1 MNDLIIYFSE
11 LTDTR
16 DPRGLKHELTNC
28 IVMTIFGILAGHYD
42 AENIAFFLKLNEEY
56 FNKELN
62 LENGTP
68 SPDTLLRIY
77 SLIDPEE
84 FMKIF
89 VKWVENIIKEKNEQL
104 NNKYKLIPIDGKAIK
119 SATDKINGGNTPYIV
134 SAFLTDLGISIAGV
148 KVDEKSNEIT
158 AIPELLDL
166 ISIENCIVTIDA
178 MGCQKEI
185 AKKIVEKDG
194 HYCFAVKEN
203 KKNFYV
209 DIKDYFNFVLNDN
222 LEKKNLVTYS
232 TTDKD
237 HGRIER
243 REHYIVY
250 DIDWLYGKENWQ
262 NLSMIGMTRNYREIN
277 GEVSIQEKYYI
288 SDLKLSGE
296 EFARVVRGHWSI
308 ENNLHWILDVHF
320 REDWRLCKQ
329 ENALK
334 NLSTIRKI
342 CYNLTKLDPFNTK
355 LSFNKK
361 LTLYN
366 HDLNKI
372 KSHIFEYFRIFC
384 Y

>member
-1 MNDLIIYFSE
+1 MNDLIIYFNE

-16 DPRGLKHELTNC
+16 DPRGLKHELTDC

-56 FNKELN
+56 FKKELN
-62 LENGTP
+62 LEYGTP

-77 SLIDPEE
+77 SLINPEE

-89 VKWVENIIKEKNEQL
+89 VKWVENIIKSKNEQL

-119 SATDKINGGNTPYIV
+119 SAADKINGGNTPYIV
-134 SAFLTDLGISIAGV
+134 SAFLQDLGISIAGV
-148 KVDEKSNEIT
+148 KVDDKSNEIT

-166 ISIENCIVTIDA
+166 INIENCIITIDA

-185 AKKIVEKDG
+185 AKKIVEKKG

-203 KKNFYV
+203 KKNFYS
-209 DIKDYFNFVLNDN
+209 DIKDYFDFVLNDN
-222 LEKKNLVTYS
+222 LEKEKLISYV

-243 REHYIVY
+243 REHYIIY
-250 DIDWLYGKENWQ
+250 DIDWLYGKQSWKNI
-262 NLSMIGMTRNYREIN
+262 SMIGMTRNYREIN
-277 GEVSIQEKYYI
+277 NEVSIQEKYYI
-288 SDLKLSGE
+288 SDLKLSGQ
-296 EFARVVRGHWSI
+296 EFAKVVRGHWSI

-320 REDWRLCKQ
+320 REDWSLCKE

-334 NLSTIRKI
+334 NLATIRKI
-342 CYNLTKLDPFNTK
+342 CYNLTKLDPFNSK

-366 HDLNKI
+366 HDLNNI
-372 KSHIFEYFRIFC
+372 KKLIFNVIPSEY
-384 Y
+384 

>member
-11 LTDTR
+11 LTDIR
-16 DPRGLKHELTNC
+16 DSRGLKHELTNC

-62 LENGTP
+62 LEYGTP

-89 VKWVENIIKEKNEQL
+89 VKWVENIVKGKNEQL

-134 SAFLTDLGISIAGV
+134 SAFLQDLGISIAGV
-148 KVDEKSNEIT
+148 KVDDKSNEIT

-166 ISIENCIVTIDA
+166 INIENCIITIDA

-203 KKNFYV
+203 KKNFYL
-209 DIKDYFNFVLNDN
+209 DIKDYFDFILNETS
-222 LEKKNLVTYS
+222 EKENIITYT

-320 REDWRLCKQ
+320 REDWSLCKE

-334 NLSTIRKI
+334 KLSTIRKI
-342 CYNLTKLDPFNTK
+342 CYNLTKLDPFNSK

-366 HDLNKI
+366 HDLNNTRKEL
-372 KSHIFEYFRIFC
+372 K
-384 Y
+384 

>member
-16 DPRGLKHELTNC
+16 DPRGLKHQLTNC

-77 SLIDPEE
+77 SLIDPKE
-84 FMKIF
+84 FMEIF
-89 VKWVENIIKEKNEQL
+89 VKWIENIIKEKNEQL

-134 SAFLTDLGISIAGV
+134 SAFLQDLGISIAGV
-148 KVDEKSNEIT
+148 KVDDKSNEIT
-158 AIPELLDL
+158 AIPKLLDL
-166 ISIENCIVTIDA
+166 INIENCIITIDA

-185 AKKIVEKDG
+185 AKKIVEKNG

-203 KKNFYV
+203 KKDFYL
-209 DIKDYFNFVLNDN
+209 DIKDYFDFILTETR
-222 LEKKNLVTYS
+222 EKENIITY
-232 TTDKD
+232 TTIDKD

-277 GEVSIQEKYYI
+277 NEVSIQEKYYI

-296 EFARVVRGHWSI
+296 EFARVVRGHWAI

-320 REDWRLCKQ
+320 REDWSLCKE

-342 CYNLTKLDPFNTK
+342 CYNLTKLDPFNSK

-366 HDLNKI
+366 HDLNNI
-372 KSHIFEYFRIFC
+372 KKLIFNVIPSEY
-384 Y
+384 

>member
-1 MNDLIIYFSE
+1 MNNLIIYFNE

-16 DPRGLKHELTNC
+16 DSRGLKHELTNC

-56 FNKELN
+56 FTKELN
-62 LENGTP
+62 LEYGTP

-84 FMKIF
+84 FMEIF
-89 VKWVENIIKEKNEQL
+89 VKWVENIIKDKNAQL

-119 SATDKINGGNTPYIV
+119 SATDKMNGGNTPYIV
-134 SAFLTDLGISIAGV
+134 SAFLQDLGISIASV
-148 KVDEKSNEIT
+148 KVDDKSNEIT

-166 ISIENCIVTIDA
+166 INIENCIITIDA

-185 AKKIVEKDG
+185 AKKIIEKEG

-203 KKNFYV
+203 KKNFYL
-209 DIKDYFNFVLNDN
+209 DIKDYFDFVLNDN
-222 LEKKNLVTYS
+222 LEKEKVISYV
-232 TTDKD
+232 TTDKN

-250 DIDWLYGKENWQ
+250 DIDWLYGKENWK
-262 NLSMIGMTRNYREIN
+262 NINMIGMTRNYREIN
-277 GEVSIQEKYYI
+277 NEVSIQEKYYI
-288 SDLKLSGE
+288 SDLKLSGQ
-296 EFARVVRGHWSI
+296 EFAKVVRGHWSI
-308 ENNLHWILDVHF
+308 ENNLHWVLDVHF
-320 REDWRLCKQ
+320 REDWSLCKE

-334 NLSTIRKI
+334 NLATIRKI
-342 CYNLTKLDPFNTK
+342 CYNLTKLDPFNSK

-366 HDLNKI
+366 HDLNNI
-372 KSHIFEYFRIFC
+372 KKLIFNVIPSKY
-384 Y
+384 

>member
-77 SLIDPEE
+77 SLIDPKE
-84 FMKIF
+84 FMEIF
-89 VKWVENIIKEKNEQL
+89 VKWIENIIKEKNEQL
-104 NNKYKLIPIDGKAIK
+104 NNKYKLIPIDGKTIK

-134 SAFLTDLGISIAGV
+134 SAFLQDLGISIAGV
-148 KVDEKSNEIT
+148 KVDDKSNEIT

-166 ISIENCIVTIDA
+166 INIENCIITIDA

-185 AKKIVEKDG
+185 AKKIVEKNG
-194 HYCFAVKEN
+194 HYCFDVKEN
-203 KKNFYV
+203 KKNFYL
-209 DIKDYFNFVLNDN
+209 DIKDYFDFILTETR
-222 LEKKNLVTYS
+222 EKENIITY
-232 TTDKD
+232 TTIDKD

-250 DIDWLYGKENWQ
+250 DIDWLYGKEKWQ

-277 GEVSIQEKYYI
+277 NKVSIQEKYYI

-296 EFARVVRGHWSI
+296 EFARVVRGHWAI

-320 REDWRLCKQ
+320 REDWSLCKE

-342 CYNLTKLDPFNTK
+342 CYNLTKLDPFNSK

-366 HDLNKI
+366 HDLNNI
-372 KSHIFEYFRIFC
+372 KKLIFNVIPSEY
-384 Y
+384 

>member
-77 SLIDPEE
+77 SLIDPKE
-84 FMKIF
+84 FMEIF
-89 VKWVENIIKEKNEQL
+89 VKWIENIIKEKNEQL

-134 SAFLTDLGISIAGV
+134 SAFLQDLGISIAGV
-148 KVDEKSNEIT
+148 KVDDKSNEIT

-166 ISIENCIVTIDA
+166 INIENCIITIDA

-185 AKKIVEKDG
+185 AKKIVEKNG

-203 KKNFYV
+203 KKNFYL
-209 DIKDYFNFVLNDN
+209 DIKDYFDFILTETR
-222 LEKKNLVTYS
+222 EKENIITY
-232 TTDKD
+232 TTIDKD

-277 GEVSIQEKYYI
+277 NEVSIQEKYYI

-296 EFARVVRGHWSI
+296 EFARVVRGHWAI

-320 REDWRLCKQ
+320 REDWSLCKE

-342 CYNLTKLDPFNTK
+342 CYNLTKLDPFNSK

-366 HDLNKI
+366 HDLNNI
-372 KSHIFEYFRIFC
+372 KKLIFNVIPSE
-384 Y
+384 

>member
-16 DPRGLKHELTNC
+16 DTRGLKHELTDC

-62 LENGTP
+62 LEYGTP

-77 SLIDPEE
+77 SLIDPED

-89 VKWVENIIKEKNEQL
+89 VKWIENIIKEKNDQL
-104 NNKYKLIPIDGKAIK
+104 DNKYKLIPIDGKAIK
-119 SATDKINGGNTPYIV
+119 SAIDKINGGNTPYIV
-134 SAFLTDLGISIAGV
+134 SAFLQDLGISIAGV
-148 KVDEKSNEIT
+148 KVDNKSNEIT

-166 ISIENCIVTIDA
+166 INIENCIITIDA

-203 KKNFYV
+203 KKNFYLE
-209 DIKDYFNFVLNDN
+209 IKDYFDFVLNDN
-222 LEKKNLVTYS
+222 LEKENLITYV

-250 DIDWLYGKENWQ
+250 DIEWLYGKENWQ

-320 REDWRLCKQ
+320 REDWSLCKE

-334 NLSTIRKI
+334 NLATIRKI
-342 CYNLTKLDPFNTK
+342 CYNLTKLDPFNSK

-366 HDLNKI
+366 HDLNNI
-372 KSHIFEYFRIFC
+372 KKLIFNVIPSEY
-384 Y
+384 

>member
-1 MNDLIIYFSE
+1 MNDLIMYFNE

-16 DPRGLKHELTNC
+16 DTRGLKHELTNC
-28 IVMTIFGILAGHYD
+28 IVMSIFGILAGQYD
-42 AENIAFFLKLNEEY
+42 AENIAYFLKINEDY

-84 FMKIF
+84 FMKLF

-104 NNKYKLIPIDGKAIK
+104 NNKYKLMPIDGKAIK
-119 SATDKINGGNTPYIV
+119 SATDKINGGNIPYIV

-148 KVDEKSNEIT
+148 KVNDKSNEIT
-158 AIPELLDL
+158 AIPELIDL
-166 ISIENCIVTIDA
+166 INIENCIITMDA
-178 MGCQKEI
+178 MGCQKDI
-185 AKKIVEKDG
+185 AKKIVEKEG

-203 KKNFYV
+203 KKNFYL
-209 DIKDYFNFVLNDN
+209 DIKDYFQSMIDDK
-222 LEKKNLVTYS
+222 LENQNIITY
-232 TTDKD
+232 TTLDKG

-243 REHYIVY
+243 REHFIVY
-250 DIDWLYGKENWQ
+250 DIEWLYGKENWK
-262 NLSMIGMTRNYREIN
+262 NISMIGMTRNYREIN
-277 GEVSIQEKYYI
+277 DEVSIQEKYYI
-288 SDLKLSGE
+288 SDLKLTGE

-320 REDWRLCKQ
+320 REDWSLCKE

-334 NLSTIRKI
+334 NLATIRKI

-366 HDLNKI
+366 HDLNNI
-372 KSHIFEYFRIFC
+372 KKLIFNVIPTKY
-384 Y
+384 

>member
-320 REDWRLCKQ
+320 REDWSLCKQ

-366 HDLNKI
+366 HDLNNI
-372 KSHIFEYFRIFC
+372 KKLIFDVIPYK

>member
-1 MNDLIIYFSE
+1 MNDLIIYFNE

-16 DPRGLKHELTNC
+16 DSRGLKHELTDC

-62 LENGTP
+62 LKYGTP

-77 SLIDPEE
+77 SLIDSEE

-89 VKWVENIIKEKNEQL
+89 VKWVENIVKEKNEQL

-134 SAFLTDLGISIAGV
+134 SAFLQDLGISIAGI
-148 KVDEKSNEIT
+148 KVDDKSNEIT
-158 AIPELLDL
+158 AIPKLLDL
-166 ISIENCIVTIDA
+166 INIENCIITIDA
-178 MGCQKEI
+178 IGCQKNI
-185 AKKIVEKDG
+185 ARKIVEKGG
-194 HYCFAVKEN
+194 HYCLAVKEN
-203 KKNFYV
+203 KKNFYL
-209 DIKDYFNFVLNDN
+209 DIKDYFDYILNDN
-222 LEKKNLVTYS
+222 LEREKVITY
-232 TTDKD
+232 TTTNKD

-243 REHYIVY
+243 REHYLIY

-262 NLSMIGMTRNYREIN
+262 NISMIGMTRNYREIN
-277 GEVSIQEKYYI
+277 DEVSVQEKYYI
-288 SDLKLSGE
+288 SDLKVTGE
-296 EFARVVRGHWSI
+296 EFARAVIGHWSI

-320 REDWRLCKQ
+320 REDWSLCK
-329 ENALK
+329 EEKALK
-334 NLSTIRKI
+334 NLAAIRKI

-366 HDLNKI
+366 HNLDNI
-372 KSHIFEYFRIFC
+372 KKLIFNVIPFEY
-384 Y
+384 

>member
-1 MNDLIIYFSE
+1 MNYLIIYFSE

-77 SLIDPEE
+77 SLIDPKE
-84 FMKIF
+84 FMEIF
-89 VKWVENIIKEKNEQL
+89 VKWIENIIKEKNEQL

-134 SAFLTDLGISIAGV
+134 SAFLQDLGISIAGV
-148 KVDEKSNEIT
+148 KVDDKSNEIT

-166 ISIENCIVTIDA
+166 INIENCIITIDA

-185 AKKIVEKDG
+185 AKKIVEKNG

-203 KKNFYV
+203 KKNFYL
-209 DIKDYFNFVLNDN
+209 DIKDYFDFILTETR
-222 LEKKNLVTYS
+222 EKENIITY
-232 TTDKD
+232 TTIDKD

-277 GEVSIQEKYYI
+277 NEVSIQEKYYI

-296 EFARVVRGHWSI
+296 EFARVVRGHWAI

-320 REDWRLCKQ
+320 REDWSLCKE

-342 CYNLTKLDPFNTK
+342 CYNLTKLDPFNSK

-366 HDLNKI
+366 HDLNNI
-372 KSHIFEYFRIFC
+372 KKLIFNVIPSEY
-384 Y
+384 

>member
-1 MNDLIIYFSE
+1 MNDLIIYFNE

-56 FNKELN
+56 FNKELH

-89 VKWVENIIKEKNEQL
+89 VSWVENIVKEKNEQL

-134 SAFLTDLGISIAGV
+134 SAFLQDLGISVAET
-148 KVDEKSNEIT
+148 KVNDKSNEIT

-166 ISIENCIVTIDA
+166 INIENCIITIDA
-178 MGCQKEI
+178 MGCQKDI
-185 AKKIVEKDG
+185 AKKIIEKEG
-194 HYCFAVKEN
+194 HYCFSVKEN
-203 KKNFYV
+203 KKNFYL
-209 DIKDYFNFVLNDN
+209 DIKDYFDFILNDN
-222 LEKKNLVTYS
+222 LEKKNITTY
-232 TTDKD
+232 TTLDKD
-237 HGRIER
+237 HGRIET

-320 REDWRLCKQ
+320 REDWSLCKE
-329 ENALK
+329 ENSLR

-342 CYNLTKLDPFNTK
+342 CYNLTKLDPFNSK

-366 HDLNKI
+366 HDLNNI
-372 KSHIFEYFRIFC
+372 KKLVFNVIPSEY
-384 Y
+384 

>member
-16 DPRGLKHELTNC
+16 DPRGLKHQLTNC
-28 IVMTIFGILAGHYD
+28 VVMTIFGILAGHYD

-77 SLIDPEE
+77 SLIDPKE
-84 FMKIF
+84 FMEIF
-89 VKWVENIIKEKNEQL
+89 VKWIENIIKEKNEQL

-134 SAFLTDLGISIAGV
+134 SAFLQDLGISIAGV
-148 KVDEKSNEIT
+148 KVDDKSNEIT

-166 ISIENCIVTIDA
+166 INIENCIITIDA

-185 AKKIVEKDG
+185 AKKIVEKNG

-203 KKNFYV
+203 KKDFYL
-209 DIKDYFNFVLNDN
+209 DIKDYFDFILTETR
-222 LEKKNLVTYS
+222 EKENIITY
-232 TTDKD
+232 TTIDKD

-277 GEVSIQEKYYI
+277 NEVSIQEKYYI

-296 EFARVVRGHWSI
+296 EFARVVRGHWAI

-320 REDWRLCKQ
+320 REDWSLCKE

-342 CYNLTKLDPFNTK
+342 CYNLTKLDPFNSK

-361 LTLYN
+361 RTLYN
-366 HDLNKI
+366 HDLNNI
-372 KSHIFEYFRIFC
+372 KKLIFNVIPSEY
-384 Y
+384 

>member
-16 DPRGLKHELTNC
+16 DPRVLKHELTNC

-84 FMKIF
+84 FMEIF

-104 NNKYKLIPIDGKAIK
+104 NNKYKLMPIDGKAIK

-134 SAFLTDLGISIAGV
+134 SAFLQDLGISIAGV
-148 KVDEKSNEIT
+148 KVDDKSNEIT

-166 ISIENCIVTIDA
+166 INIENCIITIDA

-203 KKNFYV
+203 KKNFYL
-209 DIKDYFNFVLNDN
+209 DIKDYFDFVLNETS
-222 LEKKNLVTYS
+222 EKENIITYI

-262 NLSMIGMTRNYREIN
+262 KLSMIGMTRNYREIN

-296 EFARVVRGHWSI
+296 EFAKVVRGHWSI

-320 REDWRLCKQ
+320 REDWSLCKE

-342 CYNLTKLDPFNTK
+342 CYNLTKLDPFNSK

-366 HDLNKI
+366 HDLNNI
-372 KSHIFEYFRIFC
+372 KKLIFNVIPSEY
-384 Y
+384 

>member
-77 SLIDPEE
+77 SLIDPKE
-84 FMKIF
+84 FMEIF
-89 VKWVENIIKEKNEQL
+89 VKWIENIIKEKNEQL

-134 SAFLTDLGISIAGV
+134 SAFLQDLGISIAGV
-148 KVDEKSNEIT
+148 KVDDKSNEIT

-166 ISIENCIVTIDA
+166 INIENCIITIDA

-185 AKKIVEKDG
+185 AKKIVEKNG

-203 KKNFYV
+203 KKNFYL
-209 DIKDYFNFVLNDN
+209 DIKDYFDFILTETR
-222 LEKKNLVTYS
+222 EKENIITY
-232 TTDKD
+232 TTIDKD

-277 GEVSIQEKYYI
+277 NEVSIQEKYYI

-296 EFARVVRGHWSI
+296 EFARVVRGHWVI

-320 REDWRLCKQ
+320 REDWSLCIE

-342 CYNLTKLDPFNTK
+342 CYNLTKLDPFNSK

-366 HDLNKI
+366 HDLNNI
-372 KSHIFEYFRIFC
+372 KKLIFNVIPSEY
-384 Y
+384 

>member
-77 SLIDPEE
+77 SLIDPKE
-84 FMKIF
+84 FMEIF
-89 VKWVENIIKEKNEQL
+89 VKWIENIIKEKNEQL

-134 SAFLTDLGISIAGV
+134 SAFLQDLGISIAGV
-148 KVDEKSNEIT
+148 KVDDKSNEIT

-166 ISIENCIVTIDA
+166 INIENCIITIDA

-185 AKKIVEKDG
+185 AKKIVEKNG

-203 KKNFYV
+203 KKNFYL
-209 DIKDYFNFVLNDN
+209 DIKDYFDFILTETR
-222 LEKKNLVTYS
+222 EKENIITY
-232 TTDKD
+232 TTIDKD

-277 GEVSIQEKYYI
+277 NEVSIQEKYYI

-296 EFARVVRGHWSI
+296 EFARVVRGHWAI

-320 REDWRLCKQ
+320 REDWSLCKE

-342 CYNLTKLDPFNTK
+342 CYNLTKLDPFNSK

-366 HDLNKI
+366 HDLNNI
-372 KSHIFEYFRIFC
+372 KKPPFNVIPSEY
-384 Y
+384 

>member
-1 MNDLIIYFSE
+1 MNDLIIYFNE

-56 FNKELN
+56 FIKELN
-62 LENGTP
+62 LEYGTP

-77 SLIDPEE
+77 SLIDPEQ

-89 VKWVENIIKEKNEQL
+89 VRWVENIIQEKNVQL
-104 NNKYKLIPIDGKAIK
+104 NNKYKIVPIDGKAIK

-134 SAFLTDLGISIAGV
+134 SAFLQDLGISIAGV
-148 KVDEKSNEIT
+148 KVDDKSNEIT

-166 ISIENCIVTIDA
+166 INIENCIITIDA
-178 MGCQKEI
+178 MGCQKDI
-185 AKKIVEKDG
+185 AKKIVEKKG

-203 KKNFYV
+203 NKNFYL
-209 DIKDYFNFVLNDN
+209 DMKDYFAFALNDN
-222 LEKKNLVTYS
+222 LEKEKVISYV
-232 TTDKD
+232 TTDKN

-250 DIDWLYGKENWQ
+250 DIDWLYGKENWK
-262 NLSMIGMTRNYREIN
+262 NINMIGMTRNYREIN
-277 GEVSIQEKYYI
+277 NEVSIQEKYYI
-288 SDLKLSGE
+288 SDLKLSGQ
-296 EFARVVRGHWSI
+296 EFAKVVRGHWSI

-320 REDWRLCKQ
+320 REDWSLCKE

-334 NLSTIRKI
+334 NLATIRKI
-342 CYNLTKLDPFNTK
+342 CYNLTKLDPFNSK

-366 HDLNKI
+366 HDLNNI
-372 KSHIFEYFRIFC
+372 KKLIFNVIPSEY
-384 Y
+384 

>member
-16 DPRGLKHELTNC
+16 DTRGLKHELTNC
-28 IVMTIFGILAGHYD
+28 IVMTIYGILAGHYD
-42 AENIAFFLKLNEEY
+42 AENIAYFLKLNEEY
-56 FNKELN
+56 FNNELK
-62 LENGTP
+62 LKNGIP

-77 SLIDPEE
+77 SLIDPDE

-104 NNKYKLIPIDGKAIK
+104 NNKYKILPIDGKAIK
-119 SATDKINGGNTPYIV
+119 SATDKINGANTPYIV
-134 SAFLTDLGISIAGV
+134 SAFLEDLGISVAGI
-148 KVDEKSNEIT
+148 KVDDKSNEIT

-166 ISIENCIVTIDA
+166 INIENCIITIDA

-185 AKKIVEKDG
+185 AKKIIEKNG

-203 KKNFYV
+203 QKNFYI
-209 DIKDYFNFVLNDN
+209 DIKEYFDFALNDIK
-222 LEKKNLVTYS
+222 EKENIITYS
-232 TTDKD
+232 TIDKD

-243 REHYIVY
+243 REHYIAY
-250 DIDWLYGKENWQ
+250 DINWLFGKENWK
-262 NLSMIGMTRNYREIN
+262 NLNMIGMTRNYREIN
-277 GEVSIQEKYYI
+277 GEVSIKEKYYI

-296 EFARVVRGHWSI
+296 EFAKIVRKHWSI

-320 REDWRLCKQ
+320 REDWSLCKE

-342 CYNLTKLDPFNTK
+342 CYNLTKLDPYNTK
-355 LSFNKK
+355 LSFKKK

-366 HDLNKI
+366 HDLNNI
-372 KSHIFEYFRIFC
+372 KKLIFDVVPFEY
-384 Y
+384 

>member
-1 MNDLIIYFSE
+1 MNDLIIYFNE

-42 AENIAFFLKLNEEY
+42 DENIAFFLKLNEEY
-56 FNKELN
+56 FNKELH

-89 VKWVENIIKEKNEQL
+89 VSWVENIVKEKNEQL

-134 SAFLTDLGISIAGV
+134 SAFLQDLGISVAET
-148 KVDEKSNEIT
+148 KVNDKSNEIT

-166 ISIENCIVTIDA
+166 INIENCIITIDA
-178 MGCQKEI
+178 MGCQKDI
-185 AKKIVEKDG
+185 AKKIIEKEG

-203 KKNFYV
+203 KKNFYL
-209 DIKDYFNFVLNDN
+209 DIKDYFDFILNDN
-222 LEKKNLVTYS
+222 LEKKNITTY
-232 TTDKD
+232 TTLDID
-237 HGRIER
+237 HGRIET

-320 REDWRLCKQ
+320 REDWSLCKE
-329 ENALK
+329 ENSLR

-342 CYNLTKLDPFNTK
+342 CYNLTKLDPFNSK

-366 HDLNKI
+366 HDLNNI
-372 KSHIFEYFRIFC
+372 KKLVFNVIPSEY
-384 Y
+384 

>member
-16 DPRGLKHELTNC
+16 DPRGLKHQLTNC

-77 SLIDPEE
+77 SLIDPKE
-84 FMKIF
+84 FMEIF
-89 VKWVENIIKEKNEQL
+89 VKWIENIIKEKNEQL

-134 SAFLTDLGISIAGV
+134 SAFLQDLGISIAGV
-148 KVDEKSNEIT
+148 KVDDKSNEIT

-166 ISIENCIVTIDA
+166 INIENCIITIDA

-185 AKKIVEKDG
+185 AKKIVEKNG

-203 KKNFYV
+203 KKDFYL
-209 DIKDYFNFVLNDN
+209 DIKDYFDFILTETR
-222 LEKKNLVTYS
+222 EKENIITY
-232 TTDKD
+232 TTIDKD

-277 GEVSIQEKYYI
+277 NEVSIQEKYYI

-296 EFARVVRGHWSI
+296 EFARVVRGHWAI

-320 REDWRLCKQ
+320 REDWSLCKE

-342 CYNLTKLDPFNTK
+342 CYNLTKLDPFNSK

-361 LTLYN
+361 RTLYN
-366 HDLNKI
+366 HDLNNI
-372 KSHIFEYFRIFC
+372 KKLIFNVIPSEY
-384 Y
+384 

>member
-1 MNDLIIYFSE
+1 MKDLIIYFSE
-11 LTDTR
+11 LKDTR
-16 DPRGLKHELTNC
+16 DTRGLKHELTDC

-56 FNKELN
+56 FNKELK
-62 LENGTP
+62 LEYGTP

-89 VKWVENIIKEKNEQL
+89 TKWVENIIKEKNEQL

-134 SAFLTDLGISIAGV
+134 SAFLQDLGISIAGV
-148 KVDEKSNEIT
+148 KVNDKSNEIT

-166 ISIENCIVTIDA
+166 INIENCIITIDA

-185 AKKIVEKDG
+185 AKKIVEKNG

-203 KKNFYV
+203 KKNFYL
-209 DIKDYFNFVLNDN
+209 DIKDYFDFVLNDTH
-222 LEKKNLVTYS
+222 EKEKIITYT

-237 HGRIER
+237 HGRIEG
-243 REHYIVY
+243 REYYIVY

-262 NLSMIGMTRNYREIN
+262 NLSMIGMTRNYREVN

-288 SDLKLSGE
+288 SDLKLTGE
-296 EFARVVRGHWSI
+296 EFARIARGHWSI

-320 REDWRLCKQ
+320 REDWSLCK
-329 ENALK
+329 EEHALK

-366 HDLNKI
+366 HDLNNI
-372 KSHIFEYFRIFC
+372 KKLIFNVISSEY
-384 Y
+384 

>member
-1 MNDLIIYFSE
+1 MNDLIIYFNE

-56 FNKELN
+56 FKNELN
-62 LENGTP
+62 LEYGTP

-77 SLIDPEE
+77 SLIDADE

-89 VKWVENIIKEKNEQL
+89 VKWVENIIKQKNEQL

-119 SATDKINGGNTPYIV
+119 SATDKMNGGNTPYIV
-134 SAFLTDLGISIAGV
+134 SAFLQDLGISIAGV
-148 KVDEKSNEIT
+148 KVDDKSNEIT

-166 ISIENCIVTIDA
+166 INIENCIITIDA

-185 AKKIVEKDG
+185 AKKIIEKEG
-194 HYCFAVKEN
+194 HYCFTVKEN
-203 KKNFYV
+203 NKNFYL
-209 DIKDYFNFVLNDN
+209 DIKDYFDFVLNDN
-222 LEKKNLVTYS
+222 LEKQKVISYV
-232 TTDKD
+232 TTDKN

-250 DIDWLYGKENWQ
+250 DIDWLYGKENWK
-262 NLSMIGMTRNYREIN
+262 NINMIGMTRNYREIN
-277 GEVSIQEKYYI
+277 NEVSIQEKYYI

-296 EFARVVRGHWSI
+296 DFAKVVRSHWSI

-320 REDWRLCKQ
+320 REDWSLCKE

-334 NLSTIRKI
+334 NLATIRKI
-342 CYNLTKLDPFNTK
+342 CYNLTKLDPFNSK

-366 HDLNKI
+366 HDLNNI
-372 KSHIFEYFRIFC
+372 KKLIFNVIPSEH
-384 Y
+384 

>member
-77 SLIDPEE
+77 SLIDPKE
-84 FMKIF
+84 FMEIF
-89 VKWVENIIKEKNEQL
+89 VKWIENIIKEKNEQL

-134 SAFLTDLGISIAGV
+134 SAFLQDLGISIAGV
-148 KVDEKSNEIT
+148 KVDDKSNEIT

-166 ISIENCIVTIDA
+166 INIENCIITIDA

-185 AKKIVEKDG
+185 AKKIVEKNG

-203 KKNFYV
+203 KKNFYL
-209 DIKDYFNFVLNDN
+209 DIKDYFDFILTETR
-222 LEKKNLVTYS
+222 EKENIITY
-232 TTDKD
+232 TTIDKD

-277 GEVSIQEKYYI
+277 NEVSIQEKYYI

-296 EFARVVRGHWSI
+296 EFARVVRGHWAI

-320 REDWRLCKQ
+320 REDWSLCKE

-342 CYNLTKLDPFNTK
+342 CYNLTKLDPFNSK

-366 HDLNKI
+366 HDLNNI
-372 KSHIFEYFRIFC
+372 KKLIFNVIPSEY
-384 Y
+384 

>member
-16 DPRGLKHELTNC
+16 DPRSLKHELTNC

-119 SATDKINGGNTPYIV
+119 SAMDKINGGNTPYIV

-178 MGCQKEI
+178 I
-185 AKKIVEKDG
+185 
-194 HYCFAVKEN
+194 
-203 KKNFYV
+203 
-209 DIKDYFNFVLNDN
+209 LNDN

-250 DIDWLYGKENWQ
+250 DIDWIYGKENWQ

-308 ENNLHWILDVHF
+308 ENNLHRILDVHF
-320 REDWRLCKQ
+320 REDWSLCKQ

-366 HDLNKI
+366 YAVAL
-372 KSHIFEYFRIFC
+372 
-384 Y
+384 